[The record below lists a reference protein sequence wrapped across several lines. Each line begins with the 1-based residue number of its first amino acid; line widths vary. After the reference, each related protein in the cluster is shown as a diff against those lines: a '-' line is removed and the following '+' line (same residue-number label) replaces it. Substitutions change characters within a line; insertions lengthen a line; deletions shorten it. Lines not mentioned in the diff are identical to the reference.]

1 MTSSKPHKLLIRL
14 NNGQSVKTASYSN
27 FRIGNETEGYAI
39 QSLGEYSGD
48 AGDGL
53 RESLNQKFS
62 TFDRDNDL
70 LHDVN
75 CSKDASGGWWQ
86 TNCGKSNLNFYLR
99 SNMVYWDGVIDSI
112 YSVEI
117 LIRPTNIDGN

>member
-1 MTSSKPHKLLIRL
+1 
-14 NNGQSVKTASYSN
+14 NGQSVKTASYSN

-53 RESLNQKFS
+53 RESLYQKFS
-62 TFDRDNDL
+62 TLDRDNDL
-70 LHDVN
+70 LLDVK

-86 TNCGKSNLNFYLR
+86 TNCGNS
-99 SNMVYWDGVIDSI
+99 SNMVYWNAVLDSI
-112 YSVEI
+112 YSVEL
-117 LIRPTNIDGN
+117 LIRPTNMDGN